1 MQRASQSCLWVWNDM
16 NDMKIP
22 KGEVLWTRYGDGE
35 RITHI
40 ITSKADRTMYFLY
53 AVGADKSL
61 KRVGKAKFPV
71 ELEEKYLRR

>member
-1 MQRASQSCLWVWNDM
+1 
-16 NDMKIP
+16 MKIP
-22 KGEVLWTRYGDGE
+22 KGEVLWTRYGEGK

-53 AVGADKSL
+53 AVEADNSL